1 MTDNSIGL
9 WGKGNT
15 SPEKQTIQTYVC
27 HISVF
32 QYTYWMVIIDKRH
45 NINIAR
51 EKRNHRHTSMQTNE
65 DYTFLIVKAAWV
77 KMLFLQAQ

>member
-27 HISVF
+27 HISVIPF
-32 QYTYWMVIIDKRH
+32 KIIH
-45 NINIAR
+45 LLNG
-51 EKRNHRHTSMQTNE
+51 
-65 DYTFLIVKAAWV
+65 DYR
-77 KMLFLQAQ
+77 